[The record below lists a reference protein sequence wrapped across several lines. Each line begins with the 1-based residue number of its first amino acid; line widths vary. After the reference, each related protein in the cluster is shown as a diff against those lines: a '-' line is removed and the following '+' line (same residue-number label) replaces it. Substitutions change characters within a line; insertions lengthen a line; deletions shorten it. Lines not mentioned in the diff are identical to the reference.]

1 MCKPLWAQASHLL
14 KHFEAIDFDEVEA
27 MDIENVRMR
36 KIISRLRLMFLRFL
50 GLFILEKLFTPIYGD
65 VLWIN

>member
-14 KHFEAIDFDEVEA
+14 QHFEAIDFDEVEA

-36 KIISRLRLMFLRFL
+36 KMFSRLLSMFLGFL
-50 GLFILEKLFTPIYGD
+50 GMFILEKLFTPIYSD